1 MTDKEKK
8 ALKNYKKALANFAK
22 KTESP
27 QVGGVIIT
35 KKDGTVT

>member
-8 ALKNYKKALANFAK
+8 ALENFKKTAANFAK

-27 QVGGVIIT
+27 QLGGVIIT
-35 KKDGTVT
+35 KKNG